1 VVKRASPIFDNIR
14 PRIDTVFEDLR
25 ATGRAMA
32 EMLLRRMHGEPQEGL
47 NRLFQPSTDLRG

>member
-1 VVKRASPIFDNIR
+1 VAKRASPIFDNIR

-32 EMLLRRMHGEPQEGL
+32 EMLLRRMAGEAPETL
-47 NRLFQPSTDLRG
+47 SRLFRPDPVG